1 MAASPR
7 RTASFLINPQKK
19 KTRGKGRLQLAWAGL
34 GQARGQREAFIAV
47 LTARTW
53 TEEEGGV

>member
-19 KTRGKGRLQLAWAGL
+19 KNERNGEAAVGVGGL
-34 GQARGQREAFIAV
+34 GPG
-47 LTARTW
+47 ART
-53 TEEEGGV
+53 ERSLHRGLNCRDLD